1 MIVVSETMDVDLN
14 ISHLE
19 IALLSALVVL
29 VIDYRIEDDL
39 GGGPAAVHKNV
50 EEATVGEWNDASLL
64 ADNEGSIFEKE
75 IDVFN
80 VDASS
85 GGVVRV
91 EGVIICELGFSEGF
105 KERTI
110 WNEVLCREVI
120 SWVVERRG
128 WC

>member
-1 MIVVSETMDVDLN
+1 MIVVFETMDVDLD

-19 IALLSALVVL
+19 IALLGVL
-29 VIDYRIEDDL
+29 VIFVVDYRIKDDL
-39 GGGPAAVHKNV
+39 GGGPAAVHENV

-80 VDASS
+80 VDASR
-85 GGVVRV
+85 GGVAGV

-105 KERTI
+105 KERTV
-110 WNEVLCREVI
+110 WNKVLCREVI
-120 SWVVERRG
+120 S
-128 WC
+128 